1 MKYYVKQ
8 IGLGLVLVVGF
19 LLILSFLPTLIV
31 AYHILIDMMLG
42 IHSEVGMLGLINGFV
57 IKALA
62 TTPLLYFYTKLM
74 GRFIRWI
81 VGCMARLK
89 NASYKID
96 SGT

>member
-8 IGLGLVLVVGF
+8 ISLGLVLVVGF
-19 LLILSFLPTLIV
+19 VLILSFLPTLIV
-31 AYHILIDMMLG
+31 MYHILIDMILG
-42 IHSEVGMLGLINGFV
+42 INPDVGTLGLINGFV

-62 TTPLLYFYTKLM
+62 TVPLLYFYTRLM
-74 GRFIRWI
+74 GRFGRWMI
-81 VGCMARLK
+81 KHMARVK